1 MNGRRTN
8 KLRIFSVCVC
18 HCAIQN
24 VVDANGP
31 MYKLKFYHVVAV
43 IATNCP
49 DTLDEEAKWEK

>member
-1 MNGRRTN
+1 MNS
-8 KLRIFSVCVC
+8 FSMC

-31 MYKLKFYHVVAV
+31 MYKLKFYHVVGV

-49 DTLDEEAKWEK
+49 ATLDEEGKMGKIKFEPY